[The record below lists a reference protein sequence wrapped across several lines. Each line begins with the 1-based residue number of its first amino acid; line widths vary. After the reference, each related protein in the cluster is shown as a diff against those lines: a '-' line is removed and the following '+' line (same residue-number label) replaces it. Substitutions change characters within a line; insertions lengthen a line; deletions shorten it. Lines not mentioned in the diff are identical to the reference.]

1 MTQTSL
7 RVIALFIFGFRRAFC
22 GWKYFYNTQKRWICP
37 ADCRYFI
44 LVHDRNG
51 LVYILANVLSL
62 QSLVPRS
69 SFETQQSG
77 NTATYD
83 RYEKYAGARVRRR
96 VKMSRFYEATFGS
109 YRVLRLH
116 DYVYDYERPTL
127 CNVWYRNELIRLG
140 FMGDTDNITRGT
152 VRPWPRRSTVRPT
165 LEAVK
170 WWIINVIICFSCID
184 GANNRHSQKTWSQQ
198 IADVSEANFYIL

>member
-1 MTQTSL
+1 M
-7 RVIALFIFGFRRAFC
+7 
-22 GWKYFYNTQKRWICP
+22 
-37 ADCRYFI
+37 
-44 LVHDRNG
+44 
-51 LVYILANVLSL
+51 LSL

-83 RYEKYAGARVRRR
+83 RHEKCAGARVRRR
-96 VKMSRFYEATFGS
+96 VKMSTFYEATFGS

-116 DYVYDYERPTL
+116 DYVYDYERPTP
-127 CNVWYRNELIRLG
+127 CNVRYRNELIRLG

-184 GANNRHSQKTWSQQ
+184 GEKNRHSQKTWSQ
-198 IADVSEANFYIL
+198 ADRWRERSKFLLSYNLRKIRILTNLDQNLMNNKANVKSI